1 MTADSTWQEDDQM
14 NRGLWTGKN
23 GEGCGE
29 LPSVPGLFLPALF
42 DELECQ
48 SLDLPV
54 LECYLPLIR
63 DKQDPVIRYGF
74 LAIGCPDAH
83 VVRLQADV
91 GSAHA
96 GPVVRSTPVAIP
108 DPDVP
113 DIVTVIVP
121 VLLQECMAG

>member
-1 MTADSTWQEDDQM
+1 MLT
-14 NRGLWTGKN
+14 
-23 GEGCGE
+23 
-29 LPSVPGLFLPALF
+29 LFLPALF
-42 DELECQ
+42 DKLECQ

-63 DKQDPVIRYGF
+63 DEQDPVIRYGF
-74 LAIGCPDAH
+74 FAICCPDAH

-91 GSAHA
+91 GAADA
-96 GPVVRSTPVAIP
+96 GPVVRSTPVTIP